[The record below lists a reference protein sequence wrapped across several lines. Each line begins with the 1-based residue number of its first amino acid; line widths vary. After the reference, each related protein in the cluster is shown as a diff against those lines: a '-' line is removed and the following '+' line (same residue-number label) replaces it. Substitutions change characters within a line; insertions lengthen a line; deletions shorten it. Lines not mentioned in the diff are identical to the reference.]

1 MASSRRPFQRFLEYA
16 ALALVAVMPTQVG
29 VPVLKLNRAVVTL
42 TVADILV
49 WVLAGLLVARWIVTA
64 RREKL
69 HWPPLHVWLIA
80 AVAGLSSAAWLDPGL
95 GKTEILTTIKELI
108 QYVGLFVAAPMVF
121 LSALGEREARRKALW
136 VWAGVTVVVV
146 LIGSAQAFLEAA
158 GAAPEWL
165 SATRHRELQALEVD
179 PRNVVGL
186 FGSRTVYGVYLA
198 LSLPVLLPL
207 SVEIQRPV
215 LRILLN
221 VVIVLGAASITAPGP
236 FLALAVGLVVTHVL
250 MADTGMGRAVGASIG
265 LSIALFGLAFGPFR
279 AEKLAWSMTVREEIT
294 ETVWVDAAPQPD
306 DDGFAPAPPDEELD
320 AAPYEPDDDGF
331 APAPPDEE
339 LDAAP
344 YEPDDD
350 GFAPAPPDEEL
361 EEAPLGGEADE
372 GGDSAAQPE
381 IRVVGE
387 RDVLALRYAEW
398 GAALDMLGSRERPV
412 AVIGAGPGQYQEKIG
427 GYFGV
432 LPKSGKLEPDF
443 QNQYL
448 VIAVDLGLVGLMAFV
463 LLMWRSGRV
472 AWSRLPVADGDLPD
486 VLPALIGALAAL
498 VVANFFGGT
507 LVRGTGVTILFI
519 VSLIILWGYP
529 TRGNEKR

>member
-1 MASSRRPFQRFLEYA
+1 
-16 ALALVAVMPTQVG
+16 
-29 VPVLKLNRAVVTL
+29 
-42 TVADILV
+42 
-49 WVLAGLLVARWIVTA
+49 
-64 RREKL
+64 
-69 HWPPLHVWLIA
+69 
-80 AVAGLSSAAWLDPGL
+80 
-95 GKTEILTTIKELI
+95 
-108 QYVGLFVAAPMVF
+108 MVF
-121 LSALGEREARRKALW
+121 LSALAESEARRKALW

-236 FLALAVGLVVTHVL
+236 FLALAIGLVVTHVL

-331 APAPPDEE
+331 APAPPDED

-361 EEAPLGGEADE
+361 DAAPYEPDDDGFASAPPDEELDAAPYEPDDNGFAPAPPDEELEEAPLGGEADQ

-381 IRVVGE
+381 IRVIGE

-463 LLMWRSGRV
+463 LLMWRSGRI